1 MGFDWKAFG
10 AAFLDKQTEGIKKRR
25 TDAEEYE
32 EEQEDLAKANRKAIA
47 DRTLLASEY
56 GSMAEKAMALG
67 ATKQQ
72 VTAAMA
78 SGAMG
83 IKTFYEKLLAAA
95 NQKGMQTLG
104 AADVE
109 AIIEMPEVFE
119 VNPAYVDMKVGELAN
134 IMYGAKMDPTLAAEE
149 PAKTSDSLLA
159 SMFGIT
165 AKDQAKKRLGATPFL
180 GKMSITDVNELASQ
194 AEYDSLF
201 PNLGVNFFDREFY
214 GPKAAGDFVKDLS
227 EIEVDA
233 IDAKAQAR
241 IDNVVLTFNARMD
254 PNNAQYDEAFAE
266 RMKAEGYTSVDAAED
281 AREAE
286 IGRAARAIVDTTV
299 GLYGQTGLFD
309 HEPSV
314 NLMKRIM
321 GDEYVL
327 EKMRELDLLPDEEDT
342 EDNTTATLNAEADA
356 SSLED
361 LMSTP
366 EGDTDDSQPTETTQT
381 ETTQTEAPNTEA
393 QKEALLAKTFPKR
406 PSGLSAN
413 SRGWDKD
420 YEGKVDPKSGKV
432 IIAPPRPADGGEKTK
447 TVRNENMFGIKQG
460 PDLKLT
466 EAEYWD
472 RTYGETHDPTSGL
485 PFGYETLLED

>member
-1 MGFDWKAFG
+1 
-10 AAFLDKQTEGIKKRR
+10 
-25 TDAEEYE
+25 
-32 EEQEDLAKANRKAIA
+32 
-47 DRTLLASEY
+47 
-56 GSMAEKAMALG
+56 
-67 ATKQQ
+67 
-72 VTAAMA
+72 
-78 SGAMG
+78 
-83 IKTFYEKLLAAA
+83 
-95 NQKGMQTLG
+95 
-104 AADVE
+104 
-109 AIIEMPEVFE
+109 
-119 VNPAYVDMKVGELAN
+119 
-134 IMYGAKMDPTLAAEE
+134 MDPTLAAEE

-159 SMFGIT
+159 SMFGVT

-233 IDAKAQAR
+233 IDTKAQLR

-254 PNNAQYDEAFAE
+254 PSNAQYDEAFAE

-281 AREAE
+281 AKEAE

-321 GDEYVL
+321 GEEYVL
-327 EKMRELDLLPDEEDT
+327 NQMRELGLMPDEEDT

-366 EGDTDDSQPTETTQT
+366 EGDTDDSQPEETTQT
-381 ETTQTEAPNTEA
+381 ETTQTEAPDTEA

-406 PSGLSAN
+406 PSGLSAK
-413 SRGWDKD
+413 RVGWDRD

-447 TVRNENMFGIKQG
+447 TVRNENVFGIRQG
-460 PDLKLT
+460 ADLKLT